1 MQRLLKYGTEEI
13 VYTLCFCNRKTLG
26 ITVNPDRSIEVNAP
40 IGSDLVK
47 IEKKIHKRAAWIL
60 KQQDHFLSFEP
71 RNTKRRFVS
80 GESHLY
86 LGRQYQL
93 LIVKSEEEKVKH
105 TGRNIEVRTRDAS
118 NVEKLLETWY
128 LEKSKIWFHKIT
140 LPLIEHFKKHQVAPS
155 KMEIRK
161 MQNRWGSCS
170 TKGRI
175 LLNPELIKAPRACIE
190 YVVIHELCHL
200 VHRGH
205 TQAFFDLQQKE
216 FPEWRKWKNK
226 LEILLA

>member
-1 MQRLLKYGTEEI
+1 MQRSITYGSEDI
-13 VYTLCFCNRKTLG
+13 IYTLYFRNRKTLG

-40 IGSDLVK
+40 IGSDLEK
-47 IEKKIHKRAAWIL
+47 INKKIHKRAAWIL
-60 KQQDHFLSFEP
+60 KQQDHFLTFEP
-71 RNTKRRFVS
+71 RNTKRKFVS

-93 LIVKSEEEKVKH
+93 LIVKSEKEKVKH
-105 TGRNIEVRTRDAS
+105 TGRNIEVRTNDTD

-128 LEKSKIWFHKIT
+128 LEKSKIWFHKIA
-140 LPLIEHFKKHQVAPS
+140 LPLIEHFKKHKVEPS
-155 KMEIRK
+155 KIEIRK

-170 TKGRI
+170 VKGQI
-175 LLNPELIKAPRACIE
+175 LLNPELIKAPKACIE

-200 VHRGH
+200 VHRDH

-216 FPEWRKWKNK
+216 FPEWKKWKNK
-226 LEILLA
+226 LEVLLA

>member
-1 MQRLLKYGTEEI
+1 MQRSITYGSEDI
-13 VYTLCFCNRKTLG
+13 IYTLYFRNRKTLG

-40 IGSDLVK
+40 IGSDLEK
-47 IEKKIHKRAAWIL
+47 INKKIHKRAAWIL
-60 KQQDHFLSFEP
+60 KQQDHFLTFEP
-71 RNTKRRFVS
+71 RNTKRKFVS

-93 LIVKSEEEKVKH
+93 LIVKSEKEKVQH
-105 TGRNIEVRTRDAS
+105 TGRNIEVRTNDTD

-128 LEKSKIWFHKIT
+128 LEKSKIWFHKIA
-140 LPLIEHFKKHQVAPS
+140 LPLIEHFKKHKVEPS
-155 KMEIRK
+155 KIEIRK

-170 TKGRI
+170 VKGQI
-175 LLNPELIKAPRACIE
+175 LLNPELIRAPKACIE

-200 VHRGH
+200 VHRDH

-216 FPEWRKWKNK
+216 FPEWKKWKNK
-226 LEILLA
+226 LEVLLA

>member
-1 MQRLLKYGTEEI
+1 MQRSITYGSEDI
-13 VYTLCFCNRKTLG
+13 VYTLYFRNRKTLG

-40 IGSDLVK
+40 IGSDLEK
-47 IEKKIHKRAAWIL
+47 INKKIHKRAAWIL
-60 KQQDHFLSFEP
+60 KQQDHFLTFEP
-71 RNTKRRFVS
+71 RNTKRKFVS

-93 LIVKSEEEKVKH
+93 LIVKSEKEKVKH
-105 TGRNIEVRTRDAS
+105 TGRNIEVRTNDTD

-128 LEKSKIWFHKIT
+128 LEKSKIWFHKIA
-140 LPLIEHFKKHQVAPS
+140 LPLIEHFKKHKVEPS
-155 KMEIRK
+155 KIEIRK

-170 TKGRI
+170 VKGQI
-175 LLNPELIKAPRACIE
+175 LLNPELIKAPKACIE

-200 VHRGH
+200 VHRDH

-216 FPEWRKWKNK
+216 FPEWKKWKNK
-226 LEILLA
+226 LEVLLA

>member
-1 MQRLLKYGTEEI
+1 MQRSITYGSEDI
-13 VYTLCFCNRKTLG
+13 VYTLYFRDRKTLG

-40 IGSDLVK
+40 IGSDLEK
-47 IEKKIHKRAAWIL
+47 INKKIHKRAAWIL
-60 KQQDHFLSFEP
+60 KQQDHFLTFEP
-71 RNTKRRFVS
+71 RNTKRKFVS

-93 LIVKSEEEKVKH
+93 LIVKSEKEKVEH
-105 TGRNIEVRTRDAS
+105 TGRNIEVRTNDTD

-128 LEKSKIWFHKIT
+128 LEKSKIWFHKIA
-140 LPLIEHFKKHQVAPS
+140 LPLIEHFKKHKVEPS
-155 KMEIRK
+155 KIEIRK

-170 TKGRI
+170 VKGQI
-175 LLNPELIKAPRACIE
+175 LLNPELIKAPKACIE

-200 VHRGH
+200 VHRDH

-216 FPEWRKWKNK
+216 FPEWKKWKNK
-226 LEILLA
+226 LEVLLA